1 MNIEEFY
8 AQDERRR
15 RSAEI
20 EFGTDWH
27 DRAGSRYELSWVV
40 DTGELYVMRE
50 PGMPLETDPFG
61 DVFPAHLIGSAMP
74 VTDLTVAVVGTIAE
88 QSRVEEVLQGW
99 EDQMGNDASI
109 EWLADR
115 LRAQGIGRGPAG
127 I

>member
-8 AQDERRR
+8 DQDERRR

-20 EFGTDWH
+20 ELGTEWH
-27 DRAGSRYELSWVV
+27 DRAGARYELSWVA

-74 VTDLTVAVVGTIAE
+74 VTDLTVAVVGHIGD
-88 QSRVEEVLQGW
+88 QDRLEEVLRGW
-99 EDQMGNDASI
+99 EDAMGTENSI
-109 EWLADR
+109 DWLAER
-115 LRAQGIGRGPAG
+115 LRAEGIGRAPDG